1 MLGVAAVLGDIRQ
14 VAAVGNLHLLL
25 WLVGRRVARMQGM
38 RKGVGL
44 QGRRLA
50 QAGRGAAKQHLVMTA
65 TEMLLWMRTKSSSS
79 RRRRSRSSS
88 LLSGAKELLRVLQ
101 LARRQQQRVQKP
113 LQLLAVVA
121 DRPGRQGVDPCIVSA
136 AFD

>member
-1 MLGVAAVLGDIRQ
+1 MLGAAAAVGDTRQ

-25 WLVGRRVARMQGM
+25 WLVGRRVALMQGM

-44 QGRRLA
+44 QGRRRA
-50 QAGRGAAKQHLVMTA
+50 QAGRGAAKQHRLMTV
-65 TEMLLWMRTKSSSS
+65 TEMLLWMRTKSSR

-101 LARRQQQRVQKP
+101 LARRQQQRAQKP
-113 LQLLAVVA
+113 LQLRAVVA
-121 DRPGRQGVDPCIVSA
+121 DQPGRRGVDPCIVLAA